1 MKIKKKE
8 VEPILTNLYFVKENK
23 EFGLLTEEIPMSLR
37 RFLQRIRKE
46 LIEVYEELRK
56 DIVEISKEINKK
68 VISQLPSDITEK
80 EYLDPK
86 SEHNKIFSEK
96 RKEFDEEFK
105 KEIELLF
112 NEEFELKSPLA
123 SLAMI
128 ESINTK
134 INYDFD
140 LIEKIAQ

>member
-8 VEPILTNLYFVKENK
+8 VEPILTNLYFVKEK
-23 EFGLLTEEIPMSLR
+23 TEFGLLTEEIPMSLR

-46 LIEVYEELRK
+46 LIEVYDELRT

-68 VISQLPSDITEK
+68 AISQLPSEVSEK
-80 EYLDPK
+80 EYIDPK
-86 SEHNKIFSEK
+86 SEHNKVFLEK

-112 NEEFELKSPLA
+112 EEEFELKSPLA
-123 SLAMI
+123 SLALI
-128 ESINTK
+128 EAINTK
-134 INYDFD
+134 INYDFE

>member
-1 MKIKKKE
+1 MKIKKKD
-8 VEPILTNLYFVKENK
+8 VEPILTTLYFVKENK

-123 SLAMI
+123 SLTMI